1 VSTRPDTLSNGEP
14 PSALWRRVTAFTAG
28 CVIVSNMI
36 GTGIFGTTGFMAR
49 DLGSPGLILLLWA
62 VGGVYALLGAV
73 CYAELGA
80 AMPRAGGEYI
90 YIRAAYGPLPGF
102 LSGWMSLT
110 IGFSAAIASNAHLF
124 AIHLRELFPSMVPED
139 GTWAFP
145 GLLLHPTSLALVM
158 VWALTLVHVTGVVA
172 GGFVQR
178 VLTVVKVG
186 AILAIIIGGVTV
198 GEGRWSNVTETAAA
212 TSAGLATVVVSFLF
226 VSFSYSGWNA
236 AGYIAGEM
244 VDPGRSVPKA
254 TVWATVCVTGL
265 YVALNVIYLYAM
277 PAVALAADPI
287 EPVAQKC
294 AVSLF
299 GGHAASW
306 ITAMLCVSILGAAS
320 AMIWA
325 GPRIYFA
332 MAEDGVFPKMFGG
345 TTASGGAP
353 ARSIFLQSVWIS
365 VLVISGGFESLVIF
379 AGSALIVF
387 TALAVAAV
395 PVLRRRSPDLP
406 RPYRVAAYP
415 IPHVLFLIISAAVMW
430 ASFTIR
436 PMESLLGVATVLVGV
451 PFFYLWRRPE
461 EPHE

>member
-1 VSTRPDTLSNGEP
+1 MSTRPDTPSNGAA
-14 PSALWRRVTAFTAG
+14 PSSLRRRVTAFTAG

-49 DLGSPGLILLLWA
+49 DLGSPGLILMLWT

-90 YIRAAYGPLPGF
+90 YIRRAYGPLPGF

-124 AIHLRELFPSMVPED
+124 AIHFRQLFPELVPEN
-139 GTWAFP
+139 GTSTPLHF
-145 GLLLHPTSLALVM
+145 LLHPTSLALGM
-158 VWALTLVHVTGVVA
+158 VWALTLVHVAGVVA

-186 AILAIIIGGVTV
+186 AILAIIFGGVAV
-198 GEGRWSNVTETAAA
+198 GEGQWTNVTETAAA
-212 TSAGLATVVVSFLF
+212 TSAGLATIVVSFLF

-244 VDPGRSVPKA
+244 VDPGRSVPRA

-265 YVALNVIYLYAM
+265 YVALNIIYLYAL
-277 PAVALAADPI
+277 PVSALAAEPI

-294 AVSLF
+294 AVSMF
-299 GGHAASW
+299 GDRAVSW
-306 ITAMLCVSILGAAS
+306 ITAMLSVSILGAAS

-332 MAEDGVFPKMFGG
+332 MAEDGVFPKMFGR

-353 ARSIFLQSVWIS
+353 ARSILLQSAWIS
-365 VLVISGGFESLVIF
+365 VLVISGGFESLVVF
-379 AGSALIVF
+379 AGFALIVF

-415 IPHVLFLIISAAVMW
+415 IPHVLFLLISAVVMW

-436 PMESLLGVATVLVGV
+436 WKESLLGLAVVLIGI
-451 PFFYLWRRPE
+451 PFFYLWHRRDNRE
-461 EPHE
+461 